1 MYNFLLKCYKL
12 LFSRIQLYF
21 NARHQKRFYL
31 FARLLRAVLFPNH
44 DPLFSS
50 GNLGLTATNRN
61 ADHDDEIPS
70 WLLQEMEAVGLQIDY
85 QIYPDLPTLAKYRFS
100 PIAIITEPGT
110 ELNYLLAQRKHITT
124 SHIYILPWLK
134 RGGADKIAL
143 HCINTIA
150 ADPSKSVSVLITHTE
165 HSEWL
170 SLLHS
175 NVNLYQ
181 VSTSFCNLDLTY
193 QTLVFVTLLEQ
204 LKPDYI
210 HIINSKLALQAL
222 DAYGCVVQN
231 IGKVII
237 HLFCENHGSG
247 GQLQG
252 YGSEFLPRIYSH
264 VDRVV
269 TDNHHIINQLKSIY
283 GFPASLFTVLNTPLI
298 ELSNSVSSTRVTT
311 KKTTTKL
318 RSNVL
323 WAGRLDRQKRP
334 DLLASIAKR
343 SPQLN
348 FTFFG
353 TSFLDPMPDTF
364 KALIQMPNVTYGGQY
379 DDPAELQFSDY
390 DIYLYTSQWDG
401 LPVALLEAA
410 QRKIP
415 IVASDVGGVSELIGS
430 ERGFLIAPFDN
441 VDKYLEALEFIS
453 INYDEGERRAIAL
466 HSYVSI
472 HHSTSQF
479 TSSLYSLYD
488 AL

>member
-1 MYNFLLKCYKL
+1 MYNFSLKCYKL
-12 LFSRIQLYF
+12 LFSQLQHYL
-21 NARHQKRFYL
+21 NVRHQKRFYL
-31 FARLLRAVLFPNH
+31 FARLLRAVIFPNH
-44 DPLFSS
+44 DPLYSS
-50 GNLGLTATNRN
+50 GNFGLTATNRN

-70 WLLQEMEAVGLQIDY
+70 WLLQEMEAVGLEIDY

-110 ELNYLLAQRKHITT
+110 ELHYLLAQRKHTRT

-150 ADPSKSVSVLITHTE
+150 ADPSKSVSVLITQTE

-170 SLLHS
+170 NRLHS
-175 NVNLYQ
+175 SVNLYQ
-181 VSTSFCNLDLTY
+181 VSTNFRNLDLTH
-193 QTLVFVTLLEQ
+193 QQLVFVTLLEQ

-222 DAYGCVVQN
+222 ETYGCVVQN
-231 IGKVII
+231 IGKVIV
-237 HLFCENHGSG
+237 HLFCENHGRG
-247 GQLQG
+247 GQLHG

-283 GFPASLFTVLNTPLI
+283 GFPTNLFAVLNTPLM
-298 ELSNSVSSTRVTT
+298 ELSNSGSSTQFTT
-311 KKTTTKL
+311 NKSNTKPRL
-318 RSNVL
+318 NVL
-323 WAGRLDRQKRP
+323 WAGRMDRQKRP

-353 TSFLDPMPDTF
+353 ISFLDPMPDTF
-364 KALIQMPNVTYGGQY
+364 EALIQMPNVTYGGQY
-379 DDPAELQFSDY
+379 DDPSELRFCNY
-390 DIYLYTSQWDG
+390 DVYLYTSQWDG

-415 IVASDVGGVSELIGS
+415 IVASDVGGVSELIDS
-430 ERGFLIAPFDN
+430 KRGFLIAPFDN
-441 VDKYLEALEFIS
+441 VDKYSEALEFIS
-453 INYDEGERRAIAL
+453 INYDEAERRAIAL

-479 TSSLYSLYD
+479 TASLYSLYD
-488 AL
+488 VL